1 MRYLLD
7 TNIVSDLVPNPGGRI
22 TQRIREV
29 GESYSQFWCIADLNQ
44 AAFLRISLSSMPST
58 NFTLAT
64 RSAS

>member
-1 MRYLLD
+1 MHQ
-7 TNIVSDLVPNPGGRI
+7 TAQNP
-22 TQRIREV
+22 
-29 GESYSQFWCIADLNQ
+29 SYCLFWCMADLNQ